1 MTVQN
6 CFQHGDSTANQTVYN
21 RYSFVMDTCISFS
34 NCEMCDS
41 VGGISFQ
48 SGIKNRTEL
57 ENLVYKIVAV
67 TETHFI
73 SICVLCDAFCCVG
86 F

>member
-6 CFQHGDSTANQTVYN
+6 CFQHDDSTANQTVYN
-21 RYSFVMDTCISFS
+21 RYSFVMDTCVSSS

-48 SGIKNRTEL
+48 SGMEI
-57 ENLVYKIVAV
+57 
-67 TETHFI
+67 
-73 SICVLCDAFCCVG
+73 
-86 F
+86 